1 MKLFFMSLLIAFTAS
16 ANEIVI
22 RSRIANDY
30 ALFDS
35 IKEIRLTGTSVN
47 PDVLGSWASMEVTG
61 DLKIR
66 DCQHDSAALFLQ
78 PLNTPDHFNV
88 TVTPISSNDRVEL
101 TSKCVGKPMTVRP
114 FRASLDVVVRDWTF
128 GNSRTWVYHFYGTG
142 GVKLKSVEIS
152 FVLDQGWKF
161 REI

>member
-1 MKLFFMSLLIAFTAS
+1 MKLFFLSLLFAFTAS
-16 ANEIVI
+16 AGEIVI

-35 IKEIRLTGTSVN
+35 LKEIRLTGTSVN

-66 DCQHDSAALFLQ
+66 DCHHDSAALFLQ

-114 FRASLDVVVRDWTF
+114 FRAALEVVVRDWF
-128 GNSRTWVYHFYGTG
+128 HGSSRTWVYHFYGTG
-142 GVKLKSVEIS
+142 GSKLKSVAVTYS
-152 FVLDQGWKF
+152 LQHGWKF
-161 REI
+161 EEL